1 MPAFEVSNIM
11 QAAYR
16 LASITAYNRL
26 EISPR
31 TPNFDR
37 SLKAEIRD
45 PLWMLTRQWQ
55 FGEFQGEDAATAVN
69 ARILGAHTTMNKVVF
84 PGGGNPLVYDIQTP
98 LETAVERETLKPD
111 LFLAVQMGRYFI
123 RAIKNNPA
131 YNTHIGDLLQQYPLN
146 YIPDEN
152 DHEAKQLLEVTRV
165 SIPDGYTIYQ
175 DITLGSFPAVFMTS
189 FNTEI
194 AGFTNW
200 YQRNYSQPPA
210 NTATAWQPSELDYK
224 FAVTV
229 EAPPQQPVVK
239 LLADHY
245 QEGRLDWYSFDLSP
259 AVGFQPAPQPG
270 PAVENIA
277 SYIPSPVSFKG
288 MPHPRFWAME
298 DSQVNFGK
306 IDTSP
311 TGLLHLLLAEFGLIY
326 GNDWFVLPYQLSIN
340 TLCEIKGL
348 VVTDVFGQQQLVR
361 PAGIGTGNQWQ
372 RWAMFHHTDITN
384 KSSTTNNTFYLAP
397 AIPPSLQ
404 GAPLEQVNF
413 LRDEMANLVWAVEK
427 TVPSQSGKGVS
438 GDEMA
443 ARLTEPEP
451 FISEGA
457 SIRYVLGTTVPDNW
471 IPFIPVHMEGSDTET
486 QLQRASMPGA
496 KGAQGIILREKAA
509 PYYISDGI
517 VTRSGVEVQ
526 RAYQRTRWHNG
537 QTHLWIGRR
546 KSAGKGE
553 GWSNLVFD
561 QIEHVDKVTS

>member
-1 MPAFEVSNIM
+1 MATFQITDIM

-26 EISPR
+26 ETSPR

-69 ARILGAHTTMNKVVF
+69 TRILGAHTTMNKVVF
-84 PGGGNPLVYDIQTP
+84 PGANNAFAYNAATP

-131 YNTHIGDLLQQYPLN
+131 YSTHIEALLQQYALN
-146 YIPDEN
+146 YMPDEN
-152 DHEAKQLLEVTRV
+152 DYEAKQLLEVTRLT
-165 SIPDGYTIYQ
+165 IPDGYALYQ
-175 DITLGSFPAVFMTS
+175 DIIDGNFPAVFTGS
-189 FNTEI
+189 FTAEI
-194 AGFTNW
+194 DAFKKW
-200 YQRNYSQPPA
+200 YQRNYSQPAA
-210 NTATAWQPSELDYK
+210 NVTTAWQPSELEYK

-229 EAPPQQPVVK
+229 EAPPQQPVIK

-245 QEGRLDWYSFDLSP
+245 HEGHLDWYSFDLSP
-259 AVGFQPAPQPG
+259 AVSFQPAPTPG
-270 PAVENIA
+270 TAVENIA
-277 SYIPSPVSFKG
+277 SYIPAPVSFKG
-288 MPHPRFWAME
+288 MPNPRFWAME

-311 TGLLHLLLAEFGLIY
+311 TGLLHLLLAEFGLICS
-326 GNDWFVLPYQLSIN
+326 NDWFILPYQLSIN
-340 TLCEIKGL
+340 TLCELKGL
-348 VVTDVFGQQQLVR
+348 VVTDVFGQQVLVR
-361 PAGIGTGNQWQ
+361 PAGRGAQHQWQ

-384 KSSTTNNTFYLAP
+384 TSSTATNTFYLAP
-397 AIPPSLQ
+397 AIPPALQ

-443 ARLTEPEP
+443 VRQQEPEP
-451 FISEGA
+451 FISTGA

-496 KGAQGIILREKAA
+496 KGALGTILREKEA

-526 RAYQRTRWHNG
+526 RSFQRTRWHNG
-537 QTHLWIGRR
+537 QTHVWIGRR
-546 KSAGKGE
+546 KGAGKGE

-561 QIEHVDKVTS
+561 QIENVTQIAE